1 MLHRWHRRIG
11 IVVVIVIVI
20 VCATGL
26 LLNHTGTFDLDARYV
41 SNRLL
46 LNRYNVGAPEPA
58 GGIHLGGHWIVQLGH
73 RVYFDSVESLSG
85 TEGLV
90 SAIVQ
95 GGLLVVAFD
104 NEVVVYAETGDIVD
118 RLTAADGAPALIS
131 RVGHTATD
139 LLAVEAAGGVY
150 QLDLENARF
159 TPLTSGQIVS
169 WNTVG
174 PVPDDVAQRVA
185 KLYRGKG
192 LTLEKLVLDIHS
204 GRIAGNIGVLIVD
217 AVTLAMIFL
226 SITGVVMWM
235 RPPRS
240 GADGDG

>member
-11 IVVVIVIVI
+11 IVVVIVIAV

-26 LLNHTGTFDLDARYV
+26 LLNHTGRFDLDARYV

-95 GGLLVVAFD
+95 GELLVVAFD
-104 NEVVVYAETGDIVD
+104 NEVVVYAETGANPRD
-118 RLTAADGAPALIS
+118 A
-131 RVGHTATD
+131 ATD
-139 LLAVEAAGGVY
+139 
-150 QLDLENARF
+150 
-159 TPLTSGQIVS
+159 TSGHRGLDMAGARRMLYEAGFTALRRGDGT
-169 WNTVG
+169 TV
-174 PVPDDVAQRVA
+174 
-185 KLYRGKG
+185 L
-192 LTLEKLVLDIHS
+192 LTLDS
-204 GRIAGNIGVLIVD
+204 MAQ
-217 AVTLAMIFL
+217 AQA
-226 SITGVVMWM
+226 
-235 RPPRS
+235 
-240 GADGDG
+240 